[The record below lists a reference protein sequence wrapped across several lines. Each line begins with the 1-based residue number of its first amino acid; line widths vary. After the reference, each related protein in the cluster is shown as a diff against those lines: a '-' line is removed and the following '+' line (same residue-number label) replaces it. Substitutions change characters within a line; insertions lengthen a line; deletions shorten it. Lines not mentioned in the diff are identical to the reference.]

1 MMSDNTQQFRYMSH
15 DFMSNMSHKF
25 GDFDLNLLLGAT
37 MDETK
42 TDRSSMMAW
51 NFPFLISSH
60 TPMPVKTISNSHMQL
75 LRNVW

>member
-51 NFPFLISSH
+51 NFSVHDFSH